1 MEKNDIKND
10 NRIERIKTICI
21 IVLSMILVVNLIIG
35 IISITNGGKFGFYS
49 LRFFIMSSDSDDINA
64 GDLVVANRVKASNL
78 KENDTIIYK
87 RNNSTIIKNIEKVN
101 STNNDINIYV
111 MKTKINSGISNE
123 ESYERIENN
132 DIMGKVLFKVRGVGN
147 MAVFIKSPLGTL
159 NFLLILLCIFIVVRK
174 IIDSKE
180 KVLIKEI
187 ENGKEKE

>member
-78 KENDTIIYK
+78 KENDTVIYK

-101 STNNDINIYV
+101 NTNNEINIYV

-174 IIDSKE
+174 IIDGKE

>member
-174 IIDSKE
+174 IIDGKE

>member
-78 KENDTIIYK
+78 KENDTVIYK

-101 STNNDINIYV
+101 NTNNEINIYV
-111 MKTKINSGISNE
+111 MKTKINSGISDE

>member
-101 STNNDINIYV
+101 NTNNEINIYV

>member
-78 KENDTIIYK
+78 KENDTVIYK

-101 STNNDINIYV
+101 NTNNEINIYV

-123 ESYERIENN
+123 ESYEKIENN

>member
-78 KENDTIIYK
+78 KENDTVIYK

-101 STNNDINIYV
+101 NTNNEINIYV
-111 MKTKINSGISNE
+111 MKTKNNSGISNE

>member
-78 KENDTIIYK
+78 KENDTVIYK

-101 STNNDINIYV
+101 NTNNEINIYV